1 MATTHYNL
9 PTIVGTDTID
19 GVNAIN
25 GLANSVDAALFGVA
39 GTIPPEY
46 QLPIAGTTSL
56 GGVRGAGD
64 ISVNPTDGNM
74 TITSGAVTSSKIASG
89 GVNAG
94 NIANSAVGSAA
105 LDSNV
110 MDMLQK
116 GVNAYNQDNVSGQRS
131 NFTNWSDK
139 NGFIATAH
147 NGFYVVYPSI
157 KCVLVKINI
166 QGSLNLGTNI
176 NSEFCSVTLPS
187 QYSIPFSYETFA
199 GLTLNPG
206 DNLPIV
212 YRGVVNGDTIG
223 ISCTNFGARSGTAS
237 SISVTFN
244 ALIPYVE
251 VSQ

>member
-25 GLANSVDAALFGVA
+25 GLANSVDSALFGVA
-39 GTIPPEY
+39 GTIPNEY
-46 QLPIAGTTSL
+46 TLPIAGTTSL

-64 ISVNPTDGNM
+64 ISVSPNNGNM
-74 TITSGAVTSSKIASG
+74 TITSGAVTSSKIATG
-89 GVNAG
+89 AVNAG
-94 NIANSAVGSAA
+94 NIANNAVGTAA

-116 GVNAYNQDNVSGQRS
+116 GNNAYNQANMGGQRNS
-131 NFTNWSDK
+131 FTNWQDK
-139 NGFIATAH
+139 NGFTSTAH

-157 KCVLVKINI
+157 KCILVKVNV
-166 QGSLNLGTNI
+166 QGSLNLGTNN
-176 NSEFCSVTLPS
+176 NSEFCTVTFPS
-187 QYSIPFSYETFA
+187 QYSIPFSYETIA

-212 YRGVVNGDTIG
+212 YRGVVNGNTIG
-223 ISCTNFGARSGTAS
+223 VSCTNFGARSGTAS
-237 SISVTFN
+237 GITVTFN

-251 VSQ
+251 VNQ

>member
-25 GLANSVDAALFGVA
+25 GLANSVDSALFGVA
-39 GTIPPEY
+39 GTIPSEY
-46 QLPIAGTTSL
+46 TLPIAGTTSL

-64 ISVNPTDGNM
+64 ISVSPTNGNM

-94 NIANSAVGSAA
+94 NIANGAVGTAA

-116 GVNAYNQDNVSGQRS
+116 GNNAYNQANMSGQRTS
-131 NFTNWSDK
+131 LTQWEDT
-139 NGFIATAH
+139 NGFTATAH
-147 NGFYVVYPSI
+147 NGFYIVYPSLKMI
-157 KCVLVKINI
+157 LVKINI
-166 QGSLNLGTNI
+166 QGSINLAVNTNQQI
-176 NSEFCSVTLPS
+176 CAATFPT
-187 QYSIPFSYETFA
+187 QYSVPFQYGAPA
-199 GLTLNPG
+199 GTAINPN
-206 DNLPIV
+206 DNLLMN
-212 YRGVVNGDTIG
+212 YDGWVNGNQIG
-223 ISCTNFGARSGTAS
+223 VNLTNFGARSGTAS
-237 SISVTFN
+237 GISVTFT
-244 ALIPYVE
+244 AFVPYIE